1 MLDQQTLQVVFHS
14 LLYLHWLNTW
24 EKTEALPEAAPPS
37 PSPKTLRPVYHHST
51 TTTTMAAKILDPIE
65 IVSKSIQW

>member
-24 EKTEALPEAAPPS
+24 EKMEALPEAAPP
-37 PSPKTLRPVYHHST
+37 PTPPKQHGWSTSVTQLYHHNSNGGEDSGPCRSS
-51 TTTTMAAKILDPIE
+51 L
-65 IVSKSIQW
+65 